1 MAKSHIEW
9 TEQTWNP
16 TTGCNKVSRG
26 CKFCYA
32 EVFAKRLQA
41 MGVKKYENG
50 FELTLHPEVLNLP
63 RYWKPSIIFVNSM
76 SDLFHEK
83 IPLEYIRK
91 VFKVMNECPQHQFQ
105 VLTKRAELLE
115 EYAPVLKWT
124 SNIWM
129 GVSVENQD
137 MTFRIQHLKRTPAR
151 IKFLSLEPLIGPL
164 INLDLQGIDW
174 VIVDWVIVGGE
185 SGRNARKMEE
195 SWVMDIKNQC
205 ESANVPF
212 FFKQW
217 GGKNKKRNGR
227 KLNGKIYDQM
237 PAVIRK
243 TEPMLF

>member
-16 TTGCNKVSRG
+16 TTGCNKVSQG

-32 EVFAKRLQA
+32 EVFAKRLQS

-50 FELTLHPEVLNLP
+50 FELTLHPGALNLP
-63 RYWKPSIIFVNSM
+63 RRWKPSIIFVNSM

-83 IPLEYIRK
+83 IPLEYIQQ
-91 VFKVMNECPQHQFQ
+91 VFKVMNECPRHQFQ
-105 VLTKRAELLE
+105 VLTKRAQLLQ
-115 EYAPVLKWT
+115 EYAPALKWT

-129 GVSVENQD
+129 GVSVENQE
-137 MTFRIQHLKRTPAR
+137 MTFRIQHLKQTPAKV
-151 IKFLSLEPLIGPL
+151 KFLSLEPLLGPL
-164 INLDLQGIDW
+164 ANLDLQGIDW
-174 VIVDWVIVGGE
+174 VIVGGE
-185 SGRNARKMEE
+185 SGKKARKMEE
-195 SWVMDIKNQC
+195 SWVLDIKNQC

-237 PAVIRK
+237 PAVIHN